1 MLNIKNIRL
10 AIALLVIL
18 PPAALAMAED
28 DPLLAMVKIDQ
39 LEWRDADDGDLYAW
53 EGEAWVGHD
62 LNKFWVK
69 TAGARLEGKT
79 ESATGEFLYSR
90 AVAPYWDLQVGW
102 RRDFEPEPERDWAA
116 IGFSGLAPYFFEVDA
131 FVYAGGNDGNLAAS
145 LQGEYEILFTQRLV
159 LSPVVALNWQ
169 KDEDPEVGLG
179 SGLTDMEAGLRL
191 RYEIRR
197 EFAPYIGVN
206 WERKFG
212 DTAEMARAEGEQ
224 SSATQLVAGIRAW
237 F

>member
-1 MLNIKNIRL
+1 MLNLKYFRL
-10 AIALLVIL
+10 AIALIAIL
-18 PPAALAMAED
+18 PAAALAMAED

-39 LEWRDADDGDLYAW
+39 LEWRDADEGDLYVW
-53 EGEAWVGHD
+53 EGEAWVGYD

-69 TAGARLEGKT
+69 TDGERFEGEN
-79 ESATGEFLYSR
+79 ESVTGEFLYSR
-90 AVAPYWDLQVGW
+90 AIAPYWDLQVGW
-102 RRDFEPEPERDWAA
+102 RRDFRPEPERDWAA
-116 IGFSGLAPYFFEVDA
+116 IGFSGLAPYFFELDA
-131 FVYAGGNDGNLAAS
+131 FLYAGGEDGNVAAS

-159 LSPVVALNWQ
+159 LSPEVAIKWQ

-179 SGLTDMEAGLRL
+179 DGFTDMEAGLRL

-206 WERKFG
+206 WERKLG
-212 DTAEMARAEGEQ
+212 DTADMARAEGEQ
-224 SSATQLVAGIRAW
+224 TSTTQLVAGIRAW

>member
-1 MLNIKNIRL
+1 MLNLKYIRL
-10 AIALLVIL
+10 AIALIAIL
-18 PPAALAMAED
+18 PAAALAMAED

-39 LEWRDADDGDLYAW
+39 LEWRDADEGDLYVW
-53 EGEAWVGHD
+53 EGEAWAGYD

-69 TAGARLEGKT
+69 THGERFEGET
-79 ESATGEFLYSR
+79 ESVTGEFLYSR
-90 AVAPYWDLQVGW
+90 AIAPYWDLQVGW
-102 RRDFEPEPERDWAA
+102 RRDFRPEPERDWAA
-116 IGFSGLAPYFFEVDA
+116 IGFSGLAPYFFELDA
-131 FVYAGGNDGNLAAS
+131 FLYAGGEDGNLAAS

-159 LSPVVALNWQ
+159 LAPEVAINWQ

-179 SGLTDMEAGLRL
+179 DGLTDMEAGLRL

-206 WERKFG
+206 WEKKFG
-212 DTAEMARAEGEQ
+212 GTADLLEAAGEDTTE
-224 SSATQLVAGIRAW
+224 THLVVGVRAW